1 MENYS
6 DKDYNSRKLFANE
19 SHSLDY
25 IDNHDTMS
33 LEILDDLVAR
43 FILPL
48 PLDVRSNHIR

>member
-1 MENYS
+1 MENYT
-6 DKDYNSRKLFANE
+6 DKDYNHKKLLANE
-19 SHSLDY
+19 SHSFDY
-25 IDNHDTMS
+25 MENHDTMS

>member
-6 DKDYNSRKLFANE
+6 DKDYNSRKLLANE
-19 SHSLDY
+19 SHSSDY

>member
-6 DKDYNSRKLFANE
+6 DKDYNHKKLLANE
-19 SHSLDY
+19 SHSSDY
-25 IDNHDTMS
+25 IDNNDTMS